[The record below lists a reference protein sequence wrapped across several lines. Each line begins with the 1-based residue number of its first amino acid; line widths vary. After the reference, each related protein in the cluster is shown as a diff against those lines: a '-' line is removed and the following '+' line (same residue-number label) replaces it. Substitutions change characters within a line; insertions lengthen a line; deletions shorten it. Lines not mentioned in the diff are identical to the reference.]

1 MARRGRGSGGFL
13 LNGIWA
19 IFILSCIF
27 AFFQTPVPAN
37 TNGAIEY
44 LKAKS
49 ASTEAWVKS
58 FTDGGNVD
66 LSKLFKGSGG
76 LTVNIDGKLKELGGD
91 GKSLN
96 DILGGFTDGTNG
108 NKESKDIKKLS
119 SNDIKK
125 VSSSLDKLKVE
136 EEQKVAYDRKQWNHW
151 VAPKGSPSCWNT
163 REEVLAKQGSKIVY
177 LDSNKKETKTKS
189 KACSIKSGEWND
201 VYTGKKITDPSKIDI
216 DHMIPL
222 SYAAKHGGQAWD
234 SAKKKDYANS
244 LKTPYHLLAVDA
256 GANRAKGDKGP
267 GDWMPSNKAYQCNY
281 VANWVAVSGE
291 WGLTISKSDVAVIKK
306 TLKSC

>member
-1 MARRGRGSGGFL
+1 MARRSRGSGGFL

-19 IFILSCIF
+19 IFILSCMF
-27 AFFQTPVPAN
+27 AFFQTPVPSS
-37 TNGAIEY
+37 TSGAIEY

-58 FTDGGNVD
+58 FTQDGTVD
-66 LSKLFKGSGG
+66 LSRLFKGSRG
-76 LTVNIDGKLKELGGD
+76 LSVEIDGKIKELGGD
-91 GKSLN
+91 GKSLSE
-96 DILGGFTDGTNG
+96 ILGGFADSGSN
-108 NKESKDIKKLS
+108 NKDTEVKKLS
-119 SNDIKK
+119 TNDIKK
-125 VSSSLDKLKVE
+125 VSTTLDKLKVQE
-136 EEQKVAYDRKQWNHW
+136 AQNVSYNRKEWSHW
-151 VAPKGSPSCWNT
+151 ATPKGSSSCWNT
-163 REEVLAKQGSKIVY
+163 REEVLSKQGSKIVY

-222 SYAAKHGGQAWD
+222 SYAAKHGGQGWD
-234 SAKKKDYANS
+234 SSKKKDYANS

-267 GDWMPSNKAYQCNY
+267 SEWMPSNKAYQCNY
-281 VANWVAVSGE
+281 VANWVAVSSE
-291 WGLTISKSDVAVIKK
+291 WGLTISKSDVATIKK

>member
-1 MARRGRGSGGFL
+1 MAKKSGPGGFL
-13 LNGIWA
+13 MNGIWA
-19 IFILSCIF
+19 IFILSCMF
-27 AFFQTPVPAN
+27 AFFKTPVPMD

-58 FTDGGNVD
+58 FTQDGKVD
-66 LSKLFKGSGG
+66 LSKLFAGSGG
-76 LTVNIDGKLKELGGD
+76 LSVEIDGKIKELGGD
-91 GKSLN
+91 GKTLN
-96 DILGGFTDGTNG
+96 DILGGLVEEGDKAT
-108 NKESKDIKKLS
+108 EVKKLS
-119 SNDIKK
+119 TSDVKK
-125 VSSSLDKLKVE
+125 VRTALDKLKVG
-136 EEQKVAYDRKQWNHW
+136 EEQNVAYNRKEWSHW
-151 VAPKGSPSCWNT
+151 ATPKGASSCWNT
-163 REEVLAKQGSKIVY
+163 REEVLSKQGSNIVY
-177 LDSNKKETKTKS
+177 LDSKKNVTKTKS
-189 KACSIKSGEWND
+189 KACSIKSGVWND

-222 SYAAKHGGQAWD
+222 SYAAKHGGQKWD

-244 LKTPYHLLAVDA
+244 MKTPYHLLAVDA

-267 GDWMPSNKAYQCNY
+267 SDWMPSNKAYQCNY

-291 WGLTISKSDVAVIKK
+291 WGLTISKSDVATIKK